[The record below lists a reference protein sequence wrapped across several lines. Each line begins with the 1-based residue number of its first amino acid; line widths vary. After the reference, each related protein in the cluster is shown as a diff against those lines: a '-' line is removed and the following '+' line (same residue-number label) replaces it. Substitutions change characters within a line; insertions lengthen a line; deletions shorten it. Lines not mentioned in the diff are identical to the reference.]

1 MSDLSLK
8 ISSSIYPLARMRRN
22 RRHDWIRD
30 LVAET
35 SLAAKD
41 FIWSIFVRENSL
53 SPEIS
58 SMPAIYRYSVD
69 ELTDAVGIAG
79 DLGLRAIA
87 LFPVIESEKRTHDA
101 RELFNSGGV
110 LYKAIQVLK
119 KNFPHIGII
128 TDPALDSFTDH
139 GHDGLY
145 INDDVPN
152 DESVQVICQHALLQ
166 AQAGADMVAPSD
178 MMDGRVGEIRKL
190 LDQKGYHDVG
200 IMSYAAKY
208 ASNFYA
214 PFREA
219 LGSDHCLKK
228 GHKRTYQMDP
238 ANVREALREVALD
251 LSEGADCVMIK
262 PGLPYL
268 DVIRQVKDR
277 FLVPTFAFHVS
288 GEYAMLKVA
297 AEAGML
303 SYEKTLIEMMTC
315 FKRAGADGVITY
327 SAVDMLKLL
336 KQG

>member
-1 MSDLSLK
+1 MSDPLLK
-8 ISSSIYPLARMRRN
+8 IAPSVYPLVRMRRN

-35 SLAAKD
+35 SLTTKD

-53 SPEIS
+53 PVEIK
-58 SMPAIYRYSVD
+58 SMPAIHRYSAD
-69 ELTDAVGIAG
+69 ELTDAVGKAA
-79 DLGLRAIA
+79 DLGLKAIA
-87 LFPVIESEKRTHDA
+87 LFPVIEKEKRTEDA
-101 RELFNSGGV
+101 REIFNANNV
-110 LYKAIQVLK
+110 LYRAIQLLK
-119 KNFPHIGII
+119 KNFPHIGVI
-128 TDPALDSFTDH
+128 TDPALDSFTNH

-145 INDDVPN
+145 IKDDVAN
-152 DESVQVICQHALLQ
+152 DESVQLICRHALLQ
-166 AQAGADMVAPSD
+166 AQAGADVVAPSD

-190 LDQKGYHDVG
+190 LDQKGYQDVG

-208 ASNFYA
+208 ASNFYS

-219 LGSDHCLKK
+219 LGSDQCLGK
-228 GHKRTYQMDP
+228 GHKRTYQMNP
-238 ANVREALREVALD
+238 ANVCEALREVALD
-251 LSEGADCVMIK
+251 LSEGADSIMIK

-268 DVIRQVKDR
+268 DVIRQVRDR

-303 SYEKTLIEMMTC
+303 SYEKTLTEIMTC

-327 SAVDMLKLL
+327 SAVDMLKIL

>member
-1 MSDLSLK
+1 MK
-8 ISSSIYPLARMRRN
+8 PVHNVYPLVRMRRN

-35 SLAAKD
+35 SLSAKD
-41 FIWSIFVRENSL
+41 FIWSIFVREDSVPAEIRRM
-53 SPEIS
+53 PEIH
-58 SMPAIYRYSVD
+58 RYSVH
-69 ELTDAVGIAG
+69 ELTEAVEQAV

-87 LFPVIESEKRTHDA
+87 LFPVIDREKRTDDA
-101 RELFNSGGV
+101 REALNQDNV
-110 LYKAIQVLK
+110 LYQAVGLLK
-119 KNFPHIGII
+119 KKFPHVGVI

-145 INDDVPN
+145 VKDDVAN
-152 DESVQVICQHALLQ
+152 DESLEIICQHALLQ
-166 AQAGADMVAPSD
+166 ARSGADIVAPSD

-190 LDQKGYHDVG
+190 LDRHGYQNVG

-208 ASNFYA
+208 ASNFYG

-219 LGSDHCLKK
+219 LGSDQCLGK

-238 ANVREALREVALD
+238 ANVCEALREVALD
-251 LSEGADCVMIK
+251 ISEGADSVMIK

-288 GEYAMLKVA
+288 GEYAMLKA
-297 AEAGML
+297 AADAGML
-303 SYEKTLIEMMTC
+303 SYEKTLIEVMTC

-327 SAVDMLKLL
+327 SAMDILKLL
-336 KQG
+336 SHAGN

>member
-1 MSDLSLK
+1 MK
-8 ISSSIYPLARMRRN
+8 PVHNVYPFVRMRRN

-35 SLAAKD
+35 SLSAKD
-41 FIWSIFVRENSL
+41 FIWSIFVRED
-53 SPEIS
+53 PVPAEIRR
-58 SMPAIYRYSVD
+58 MPAIHRYSVH
-69 ELTDAVGIAG
+69 ELTEAVGQAV

-87 LFPVIESEKRTHDA
+87 LFPVIDSEKRTDDA
-101 RELFNSGGV
+101 REALNQDNV
-110 LYKAIQVLK
+110 LYQAVELLK
-119 KNFPHIGII
+119 KNFPHVGII

-145 INDDVPN
+145 IKDDVAN
-152 DESVQVICQHALLQ
+152 DESLEIICRHALLQ
-166 AQAGADMVAPSD
+166 AQAGADIVAPSD

-190 LDQKGYHDVG
+190 LDLHGYQNVG

-208 ASNFYA
+208 ASNFYG

-219 LGSDHCLKK
+219 LGSDQCLGK

-238 ANVREALREVALD
+238 ANVCEALREVALD
-251 LSEGADCVMIK
+251 ISEGADSVMIK

-288 GEYAMLKVA
+288 GEYAMLKA
-297 AEAGML
+297 AANAGML
-303 SYEKTLIEMMTC
+303 SYEKTLIEVMTC

-327 SAVDMLKLL
+327 SAVDILKLL
-336 KQG
+336 SQGGN